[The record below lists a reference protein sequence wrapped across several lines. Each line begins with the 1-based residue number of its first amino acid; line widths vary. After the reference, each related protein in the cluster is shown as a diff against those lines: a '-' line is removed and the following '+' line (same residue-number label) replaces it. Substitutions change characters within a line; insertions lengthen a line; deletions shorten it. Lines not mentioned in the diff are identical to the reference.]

1 MRGNEPTDP
10 QWAASLQP
18 GWQEERKLNFHRWS
32 PFGDGVI
39 FDAADQVCDFWT
51 ELGRNLTAR
60 VAASE
65 DPTSLGVEQI
75 MAMREEEDFKVMER
89 LRRRVEAIVE
99 DPQTAEALKPY
110 YRLPV

>member
-1 MRGNEPTDP
+1 M
-10 QWAASLQP
+10 
-18 GWQEERKLNFHRWS
+18 
-32 PFGDGVI
+32 I
-39 FDAADQVCDFWT
+39 FDAADLVCDFWT

-75 MAMREEEDFKVMER
+75 MAMRDEEDFKVMER

-99 DPQTAEALKPY
+99 DPETAEALKPY